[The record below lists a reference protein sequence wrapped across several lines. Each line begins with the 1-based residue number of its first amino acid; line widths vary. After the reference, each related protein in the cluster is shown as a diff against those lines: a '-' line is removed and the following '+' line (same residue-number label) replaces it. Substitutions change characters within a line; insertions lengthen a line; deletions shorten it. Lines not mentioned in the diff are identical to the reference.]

1 MEASGVDYTVLGGEE
16 SCCGY
21 VEHLAGSDT
30 FNERVEGN
38 MEKFSIVD
46 PRMIVTPCA
55 GCYKNLKKLYP
66 KEFMVFHMSQFVQ
79 MMLEEDKMTLRK
91 KVKKR
96 VIYHDPCDLGRHMQ
110 VYDEPREVL
119 SSILGLELTEFAKN
133 RSSAACCGGG
143 GGLMAYDSSM
153 SLEIAAKRVQEAMEG
168 TAEVLVTAC
177 GSCKDTLKKGLR
189 KVPKSVRR
197 ELRIAD
203 ITEIIAEAL

>member
-1 MEASGVDYTVLGGEE
+1 
-16 SCCGY
+16 
-21 VEHLAGSDT
+21 
-30 FNERVEGN
+30 
-38 MEKFSIVD
+38 
-46 PRMIVTPCA
+46 
-55 GCYKNLKKLYP
+55 
-66 KEFMVFHMSQFVQ
+66 MVFHMSQFVQ